1 MIIYN
6 GFLRLFME
14 KTSHKIV
21 RNTVFN
27 VFGRGWELLAS
38 LLLIPYTISK
48 VGTEGYGAWVVV
60 GTLTGYLAIM
70 DISGLGSAFAKYVAE
85 YYAKKEFRKVN
96 QIISLGFGYYF
107 LFSFFL
113 LFLGVFFQKEIL
125 RLLKFDTAIYTEV
138 SFVIVGILVIGVVR
152 GSCIVFRSVL
162 LGLQRMDLTNIIAII
177 SSVGT
182 LLGTFLFL
190 KLGYGLRG
198 LVYNGIVVAVI
209 TSCLQVLFAYRALPE
224 LKFRFFPFDKE
235 IFLQS
240 VSYGIKIQF
249 SRIAELINQGADKI
263 LLGHYLGV
271 VFSGFYEIGAK
282 IANLTTTL
290 PSILLP
296 AIMPAASELDAL
308 QERGRL
314 KKLYERGTKYLV
326 SLNFPLALFTVITA
340 PLIMFC
346 WLGKPGYDNSILA
359 LQWLSISYG
368 VYLLTGMG
376 RLVARGIAILRYEVH
391 ASYLIAAANITLSL
405 ILILRMGFIGALIGT
420 SLASIIGSTW
430 FLFSFHRYLKE
441 SFFALFKKVYL
452 VPLFSSVLASML
464 IMTTNRLGLG
474 PVTRN
479 DALWMLLIDVLLFFS
494 LYFILTLVLNYF
506 DRDDQELLTNLRR
519 IIRVG

>member
-1 MIIYN
+1 
-6 GFLRLFME
+6 ME

-27 VFGRGWELLAS
+27 MFGRGWELLAS
-38 LLLIPYTISK
+38 LIIIPYTISK
-48 VGTEGYGAWVVV
+48 VGAEGYGAWVVV

-70 DISGLGSAFAKYVAE
+70 DVSGIGSAFAKYVAE
-85 YYAKKEFRKVN
+85 YYAKKEFRKIN

-107 LFSFFL
+107 LFSFFI
-113 LFLGVFFQKEIL
+113 LFLGVFFQKWIISL
-125 RLLKFDTAIYTEV
+125 FKFDPAIYAEV
-138 SFVIVGILVIGVVR
+138 SFVIIGILVIGVIR
-152 GSCIVFRSVL
+152 GSFIVFRSVL
-162 LGLQRMDLTNIIAII
+162 LGLQRMDLTNIIAIVT
-177 SSVGT
+177 SVCT

-190 KLGYGLRG
+190 KLGYGLKG
-198 LVYNGIVVAVI
+198 LIYNGIIVAVI
-209 TSCLQVLFAYRALPE
+209 TSSLQVFFAYRALPE

-249 SRIAELINQGADKI
+249 SRIAELINQGVDKV

-271 VFSGFYEIGAK
+271 VFSGLYEIGAK
-282 IANLTTTL
+282 VANFTTTL

-308 QERGRL
+308 QERARL

-326 SLNFPLALFTVITA
+326 SLNFPLALFTVVTA
-340 PLIMFC
+340 PLIIFC

-359 LQWLSISYG
+359 LQWLTVSYS

-376 RLVARGIAILRYEVH
+376 RLVARGIGVLLYEVRT
-391 ASYLIAAANITLSL
+391 SYLIAVANITLSL
-405 ILILRMGFIGALIGT
+405 ILILRMGFIGALLGT
-420 SLASIIGSTW
+420 GLATIVGSTW

-452 VPLFSSVLASML
+452 VPLFSSVVAGVLL
-464 IMTTNRLGLG
+464 VVTNRSGFS
-474 PVTRN
+474 PATRN
-479 DALWMLLIDVLLFFS
+479 DALSVLLIDVLLFFS
-494 LYFILTLVLNYF
+494 LYFVLTLVLNYF
-506 DRDDQELLTNLRR
+506 DRDDQELLTNLRQ
-519 IIRVG
+519 IIKIG